1 MNRTIRG
8 LSPLFVIVTVIILM
22 VLLPSA
28 IIAARLLQPA
38 TESWEH
44 IRTYLLKDYIMNSL
58 VLSGSVAVVTAVLG
72 TFFAWALSKYSWG
85 GSRIWEVLLFLPMA
99 VPPYIGGYVYGGI
112 LNHFGTLDRILMSA
126 SLEPI
131 RIDVLSMGGAV
142 FVFSLYLMP
151 YVMLVTRSFFNRLPK
166 NMEESSRLLGKGQV
180 ATFFRV
186 ILPMG
191 RSAVIGGVILVI
203 LEVLNDYGL
212 VKYFGVQTFST
223 AIYSTWFG
231 MSDPDGAVR
240 LAASLMAIVAVLL
253 IVEQL
258 SAGRRQS
265 SQARALSGRSNK
277 KKAPMGFRIT
287 FYSIGGLYILL
298 SLVIPV
304 AQLSWWSALAKQTEV
319 LRRFGSIMMN
329 TLLTAGVVTVTVL
342 ICGILIGNLKRLSR
356 SKLSAVYAR
365 IVILGYSVPASIVAV
380 SVLVTFIA
388 VDRSLGGLYGLL
400 SLKKLFLTSS
410 IVMLI
415 FALVIRFMAIGYNN
429 IDAGY
434 MKMGKKYYEASKL
447 LGKSEWQTFRYVDLP
462 MLKPALIS
470 AAILTFVDVLKE
482 LPLTL
487 ILRPF
492 NFDTLATRV
501 FTYAGDEMI
510 HEASIYALIILGI
523 STVALLVLLRLRKE
537 NV

>member
-1 MNRTIRG
+1 
-8 LSPLFVIVTVIILM
+8 
-22 VLLPSA
+22 
-28 IIAARLLQPA
+28 
-38 TESWEH
+38 
-44 IRTYLLKDYIMNSL
+44 
-58 VLSGSVAVVTAVLG
+58 
-72 TFFAWALSKYSWG
+72 
-85 GSRIWEVLLFLPMA
+85 
-99 VPPYIGGYVYGGI
+99 
-112 LNHFGTLDRILMSA
+112 
-126 SLEPI
+126 
-131 RIDVLSMGGAV
+131 
-142 FVFSLYLMP
+142 
-151 YVMLVTRSFFNRLPK
+151 
-166 NMEESSRLLGKGQV
+166 
-180 ATFFRV
+180 
-186 ILPMG
+186 
-191 RSAVIGGVILVI
+191 
-203 LEVLNDYGL
+203 
-212 VKYFGVQTFST
+212 
-223 AIYSTWFG
+223 
-231 MSDPDGAVR
+231 
-240 LAASLMAIVAVLL
+240 
-253 IVEQL
+253 
-258 SAGRRQS
+258 
-265 SQARALSGRSNK
+265 
-277 KKAPMGFRIT
+277 MGFRIT